1 MCGFMC
7 GFDNQI
13 TVNLEILAAKIFSV
27 SRIID
32 ILANINLAIYRYTST
47 LQFAKVKFTQN
58 IIALR

>member
-13 TVNLEILAAKIFSV
+13 TVNLEILAAKMFSV

-32 ILANINLAIYRYTST
+32 ILANINLAIYRYTNT